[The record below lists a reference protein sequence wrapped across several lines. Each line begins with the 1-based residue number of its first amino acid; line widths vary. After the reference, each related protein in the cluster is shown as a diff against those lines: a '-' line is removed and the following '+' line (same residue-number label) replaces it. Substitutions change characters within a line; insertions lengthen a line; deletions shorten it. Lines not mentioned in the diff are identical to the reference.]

1 LDCLFYIG
9 TLGVIE
15 LYERHT
21 GEYIS
26 QVFST
31 VLSQWGINV
40 DQVIAIVTDNGIF
53 IQN

>member
-1 LDCLFYIG
+1 LFYIG

-15 LYERHT
+15 LYEKHT
-21 GEYIS
+21 AEYIS
-26 QVFST
+26 QVFCST
-31 VLSQWGINV
+31 LSQWGIHS